1 MCLSIVS
8 SNVYANATISA
19 TPAIASLV
27 NTQSLRR
34 GLVATTTSN
43 ASQIITASWA
53 QATAIDTVLIPIDTT
68 ADVLIEFYDAAN
80 LIGSLVYSAMLE
92 KGVRLAAGVW
102 RAGIDPF
109 GAYAELY
116 ATYRPNYFSVPVM
129 ARSMRITIT
138 SPIAT
143 VKKIPLIFVGKC
155 WRSALGASVG
165 VALTLKDTTQMRRTR
180 AGSLVRVGGGAKYR
194 ELSVD
199 LPRLSDAERVALH
212 DALSVN
218 TFCALVDVFPSDTST
233 LREQM
238 TLIGAIA
245 EPAFIHNGSFHQ
257 TKLTIAEV

>member
-8 SNVYANATISA
+8 SNVYAAAAISA
-19 TPAIASLV
+19 TPAIASLA

-53 QATAIDTVLIPIDTT
+53 QAAAIDTVLIPIDAT

-80 LIGSLVYSAMLE
+80 LTGNMVYSAVLE
-92 KGVRLAAGVW
+92 KGVRIAAGVW

-109 GAYAELY
+109 GAYAALY
-116 ATYRPNYFSVPVM
+116 DTYRPNYLPAPVM

-138 SPIAT
+138 SPTAT
-143 VKKIPLIFVGKC
+143 VKKIPLIFMGKR
-155 WRSALGASVG
+155 WLSSLGASVG
-165 VALTLKDTTQMRRTR
+165 AALTLKDTAPLRRTR
-180 AGSLVRVGGGAKYR
+180 AGSLVQLGGGSKYR

-199 LPRLSDAERVALH
+199 LPLLTEAERIALH
-212 DALSVN
+212 DALDANAFGV
-218 TFCALVDVFPSDTST
+218 LVDVIPSDTST
-233 LREQM
+233 VRDQM

-245 EPAFIHNGSFHQ
+245 EPAFIHNGGYHA
-257 TKLTIAEV
+257 TKLTIEEV